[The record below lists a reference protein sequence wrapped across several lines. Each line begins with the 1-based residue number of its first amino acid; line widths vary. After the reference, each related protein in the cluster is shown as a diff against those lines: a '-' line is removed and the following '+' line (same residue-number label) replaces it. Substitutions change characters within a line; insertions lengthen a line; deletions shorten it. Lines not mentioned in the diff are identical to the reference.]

1 MNGSDHLDHS
11 VTLQRRRR
19 PLYLTKCQLSIS
31 APSTT
36 RQHSRTRQPTY
47 SYQTATMAVERLGS
61 ILKHLSPSNS
71 LSHMYAP
78 LDGALKVV

>member
-1 MNGSDHLDHS
+1 
-11 VTLQRRRR
+11 
-19 PLYLTKCQLSIS
+19 
-31 APSTT
+31 
-36 RQHSRTRQPTY
+36 
-47 SYQTATMAVERLGS
+47 MAVERLGS